1 MTKLPPHNIPAQ
13 LPEEATANTETSK
26 ETKSKVSRAKVRK
39 MNRSIATTH
48 ENRGIDIGNNRPS
61 TSPCISSSSSRP
73 NALSSSSLLRLA
85 DERPRPEPTVFRR
98 CSIRMT
104 KQKKKPP
111 ERQSRSSV
119 SSSSSS
125 RQASAKRQ
133 QNIDTQS
140 NVDDHSAS
148 RAKGK
153 DRRRPRRSS
162 LKKSSSATTKST
174 ALTSSTKSLSSSSS
188 SLAISAS
195 KIVSFNLM
203 ADVHLI
209 EPMSKEDLRATWMSR
224 EERSTI
230 HARAQTDLKILNR
243 MSKIPKEALMADP
256 TIREIRASISIRG
269 LEQFTSKSHHR
280 LLCQMQYDHLW
291 AVLDAQDRQR
301 EQYRTYGHVQ
311 NPNDLAKVSSERS
324 LASRKQALRQGKK
337 DEEAVLGY
345 LGRAST
351 HRTTTNATIDNK
363 RQKARRRASMPSI
376 STKTKEFTETS
387 ESLHNSLPDI
397 TVKIDEEV
405 ESAEKSSRSLPTMS
419 SPSRSSVADNT
430 DNTEAE
436 STPLLEPF
444 VYPRRPREEN
454 RRHSA

>member
-13 LPEEATANTETSK
+13 MPEEATAEVETLK
-26 ETKSKVSRAKVRK
+26 RTKGKASRAKVRK

-48 ENRGIDIGNNRPS
+48 ENTGIDTSIGSCRPS
-61 TSPCISSSSSRP
+61 TSRP
-73 NALSSSSLLRLA
+73 KALSSSSLLRLA

-104 KQKKKPP
+104 KQKTKPS
-111 ERQSRSSV
+111 ERQSRSSL
-119 SSSSSS
+119 SSASSS
-125 RQASAKRQ
+125 RQASAKKQ
-133 QNIDTQS
+133 QNIDTRS
-140 NVDDHSAS
+140 NVDEHSAS
-148 RAKGK
+148 QANAI

-162 LKKSSSATTKST
+162 LRKSSSATTSST
-174 ALTSSTKSLSSSSS
+174 AHTSSTKSLSSSSS
-188 SLAISAS
+188 SLTISAS

-209 EPMSKEDLRATWMSR
+209 EPMSKEDLRATWLSR
-224 EERSTI
+224 EERSII
-230 HARAQTDLKILNR
+230 HDRAQTDLKILNR

-256 TIREIRASISIRG
+256 TIREIRSSISIRG

-280 LLCQMQYDHLW
+280 LLCQLQYDHMW

-301 EQYRTYGHVQ
+301 EQYRSYGHVQ
-311 NPNDLAKVSSERS
+311 DPNDLAKVSSERS
-324 LASRKQALRQGKK
+324 LSSRKQALRQGKK

-345 LGRAST
+345 LGRASST
-351 HRTTTNATIDNK
+351 RRTTRDAATANDTK

-376 STKTKEFTETS
+376 STKTKESTETS
-387 ESLHNSLPDI
+387 QSLHNSLPDI
-397 TVKIDEEV
+397 IVNVDEEV
-405 ESAEKSSRSLPTMS
+405 NSAEKSSRSLPTMTS
-419 SPSRSSVADNT
+419 SSLSVVDNS
-430 DNTEAE
+430 EAHL
-436 STPLLEPF
+436 TPLLEPF